1 MQTVNIEKTIDAPIE
16 KVWESW
22 DDFGAIDKF
31 NPGIRASRLL
41 GEDSTGIGARRECD
55 LEDGKNWVRERIV
68 DYVPLKRMRIDIVES
83 SMPIKTMS
91 ATVALQAISD
101 DKTEVQFT
109 AEFEPKM
116 GLLGKLMAPLM
127 KRQFRPML
135 AAMLDGNADY
145 VERGVLVP
153 QAA

>member
-1 MQTVNIEKTIDAPIE
+1 MPTVKVQKIVNAPIE
-16 KVWESW
+16 EVWASW
-22 DDFGAIDKF
+22 DDFGNIYKF
-31 NPGIRASRLL
+31 NPSITASRLL
-41 GEDSTGIGARRECD
+41 SGDSTGIGARRECD
-55 LEDGKNWVRERIV
+55 LKDGKNWVREKIV
-68 DYVPLKRMRIDIVES
+68 DYVPLKRMEINIYES

-91 ATVALQAISD
+91 AFITFRAITNA
-101 DKTEVQFT
+101 KTEVAFA

-135 AAMLDGNADY
+135 ASMLDGNADY
-145 VERGVLVP
+145 VEKGVLVS

>member
-1 MQTVNIEKTIDAPIE
+1 MQTINVTKIINAPVE
-16 KVWESW
+16 QVWESW
-22 DDFGAIDKF
+22 DDFGNIYKF
-31 NPGIRASRLL
+31 NPSITASRLL
-41 GEDSTGIGARRECD
+41 GEDSTGIGAKRECE
-55 LEDGKNWVRERIV
+55 LKDGKNWLREKIV
-68 DYVPLKRMRIDIVES
+68 DYVPLKRMRIDIYES

-91 ATVALQAISD
+91 ATVTFRAITD
-101 DKTEVQFT
+101 AKTEVAFT

-116 GLLGKLMAPLM
+116 GFLGKLMAPLM

-135 AAMLDGNADY
+135 ASMLDGNADY